1 MDTGFA
7 LHSLT
12 KMANAM
18 VGGLV
23 AVEYLFQL
31 MSISAAAFFAARYS
45 GDIEIKVGEF
55 NAYREGRSSDCA
67 HNAGCNSG
75 LKVVSF
81 DIVREVLVLCS

>member
-55 NAYREGRSSDCA
+55 NAYREGRSSESDCA

-81 DIVREVLVLCS
+81 DIL